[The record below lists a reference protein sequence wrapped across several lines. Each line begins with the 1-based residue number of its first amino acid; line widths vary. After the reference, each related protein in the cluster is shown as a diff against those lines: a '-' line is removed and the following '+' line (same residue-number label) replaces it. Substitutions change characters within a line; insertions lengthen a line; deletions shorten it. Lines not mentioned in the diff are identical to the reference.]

1 MVETAV
7 PLDPVADAVIVA
19 LQAALT
25 VSVGDQQAPAA
36 PSPEFPYAVV
46 QLIPDAERSGPL
58 NDGQADVTHNIQV
71 TCVGRTR
78 QQAQAL
84 ADDVN
89 TAMRDETA
97 PPNPVSKLVVANR
110 NVELVEIVLDG
121 SVERD
126 DTFQPPIFYAV
137 QIYDISTTPS

>member
-7 PLDPVADAVIVA
+7 PLDPVAKAAITT
-19 LQAALT
+19 LTAALT
-25 VSVGDQQAPAA
+25 VSVGDQQTPAN

-46 QLIPDAERSGPL
+46 YLIPDADRSGPM

-71 TCVGRTR
+71 TSVGVTR
-78 QQAQAL
+78 EQAQSL

-89 TAMRDETA
+89 VAMRDETA
-97 PPNPVSKLVVANR
+97 PPNPVSNLVIAGR
-110 NVELVEIVLDG
+110 DVELVEIVLDG

-126 DTFQPPIFYAV
+126 DSFQPPVFYAV
-137 QIYDISTTPS
+137 QIFDIMTTPS